1 MSTCAAAWSASEVG
15 RDRVVGGDSRRA
27 GGGAGERRRG
37 AGRSLVDS
45 APHALPRVAARDTAG
60 AALRWH
66 RMPAARQAGALR
78 RQRGRRAGPLG
89 ADEVFAVHPEMAFG
103 WKPRQWAAI
112 ELARRLRR
120 RWLRPLE
127 VRERAG
133 TWLVAARKMR
143 AEARDVRTSLPDPRA
158 LLDSFELHLR
168 RLLQRAQAHADRV
181 LVLRQPWFEKE
192 YTAEEAACLWHGGM
206 GKAWKQTI
214 TTYFSLNVVNQVVHL
229 LDARAARVAEALGI
243 EHRDLRNVLAPSL
256 EYYYDYMHYTPAGA
270 AVVAREVAAALLR
283 PPATGAAE
291 TLSPCEAAQVR

>member
-78 RQRGRRAGPLG
+78 RQRGRRAGPRG
-89 ADEVFAVHPEMAFG
+89 APGRGRIVSGAHGGGELRRVLRAQRA
-103 WKPRQWAAI
+103 R
-112 ELARRLRR
+112 ELARSGRAHTERPGASPRPGRPPRARGKHRPPGRLLAARGPDPR
-120 RWLRPLE
+120 AGTPPVRP
-127 VRERAG
+127 AG

-214 TTYFSLNVVNQVVHL
+214 TTYFSLDVVNQVVHL

-243 EHRDLRNVLAPSL
+243 E
-256 EYYYDYMHYTPAGA
+256 
-270 AVVAREVAAALLR
+270 
-283 PPATGAAE
+283 
-291 TLSPCEAAQVR
+291 